1 MTASDVGHIH
11 SAPSR
16 SKPDGKLSFHLE
28 ELASLKRS
36 PFSDEPV
43 VCFSAGADVGAMLEL
58 GLERPKVV
66 RDLSPAFNLYANG
79 VLPGGKGTRSLAAA
93 CARFGIRHASIL
105 EKDALQQRCAKGP
118 PFTLEESQ
126 RIPHYC
132 MDDVCATAGLY
143 GKLWPTDDI
152 EQWRAELRSRYTSC
166 LAEVY
171 RLGTPIDL
179 PLYCEIVENL
189 PAITRGLMNR
199 DAINREIYAD
209 GTFNMR
215 RFAEALRDRGIVRWP
230 LTETTR
236 ALRTDRRTLET
247 MVLRHPELA
256 PFRDLKSLLDVLDEQ
271 AITVGPSGRNRCFQG
286 PFIAKTGRD
295 APRGRIWNL
304 ATWWFNLVRP
314 EPGTSLIHA
323 DYKAQEFGT
332 LAVLS
337 GDPVMLDEYPRDPF
351 TIRAKAAN
359 LPRGAVKTA
368 TFAKFY
374 GAGFDRLAEV
384 LGRGNVPAFE
394 SSMSVYRRAWQ
405 WLARRTLRA
414 RIEHKIETY
423 YGWRLAVSSATK
435 ATTLMNYPIQGN
447 AGEITR
453 LALIYAVEAGL
464 RICAVIHDAL
474 VAECERGKEAE
485 QSRCFGT

>member
-1 MTASDVGHIH
+1 MTYAR
-11 SAPSR
+11 PR
-16 SKPDGKLSFHLE
+16 SFTE
-28 ELASLKRS
+28 RS
-36 PFSDEPV
+36 SQ
-43 VCFSAGADVGAMLEL
+43 
-58 GLERPKVV
+58 R
-66 RDLSPAFNLYANG
+66 
-79 VLPGGKGTRSLAAA
+79 TRSSSGERSYGAAT
-93 CARFGIRHASIL
+93 RRVS
-105 EKDALQQRCAKGP
+105 R
-118 PFTLEESQ
+118 
-126 RIPHYC
+126 
-132 MDDVCATAGLY
+132 
-143 GKLWPTDDI
+143 
-152 EQWRAELRSRYTSC
+152 RSTG
-166 LAEVY
+166 
-171 RLGTPIDL
+171 GTPIDL
-179 PLYCEIVENL
+179 PLYREIVENL
-189 PAITRGLMNR
+189 PAISCGLMNR

-215 RFAEALRDRGIVRWP
+215 HFAQALRDRGIVRWP
-230 LTETTR
+230 QTEMTR

-247 MVLRHPELA
+247 MVLRHNELA
-256 PFRDLKSLLDVLDEQ
+256 PVRDLKSLLDVLDEQ
-271 AITVGPSGRNRCFQG
+271 TIMVGPSGRNRCFQG

-295 APRGRIWNL
+295 APRGRIWNQ
-304 ATWWFNLVRP
+304 ASWWFHLIRP

-337 GDPVMLDEYPRDPF
+337 GDPVMLNEYPRDPF

-359 LPRGAVKTA
+359 LPRSAVKTA

-374 GAGFDRLAEV
+374 GAGLDRLAEV

-414 RIEHKIETY
+414 RNEHKIETY
-423 YGWRLAVSSATK
+423 YGWRLAVTSATK
-435 ATTLMNYPIQGN
+435 APTLKNYPIQGN

-453 LALIYAVEAGL
+453 LALIYAVAAGL

-485 QSRCFGT
+485 TMAVLRDVMERASRQILGGYTLMITFKTITDHYEDERGKGMWEMVMNELEAVRTRARWHGLGVLSGSRDPTAAHPAGSETESPKIETPEAAESDMVG